1 MLAVT
6 QVESRFVTI
15 VVAPGDARI
24 IARTGRDISFTRRHL
39 DRAATCLLGAL
50 VDECGVDGHGLRGT
64 IHHPPLT
71 SHQVQWYVH
80 VPCHTVRYSGSPTSS
95 LPVSLVLDP
104 PLSCIWHSSEQRRVR
119 LASRERVCAVNMCAR
134 AMSMAAAGSEHAGS
148 LTSPLSVSLPLAEC

>member
-15 VVAPGDARI
+15 VVAPGDALI
-24 IARTGRDISFTRRHL
+24 LARTGRDISFTRRHI

-71 SHQVQWYVH
+71 SHQVQWHVH
-80 VPCHTVRYSGSPTSS
+80 MPCHTVRYRSGSPTSS
-95 LPVSLVLDP
+95 LPVSFVLDP
-104 PLSCIWHSSEQRRVR
+104 SCIWHSSEQRRVR
-119 LASRERVCAVNMCAR
+119 LASHDRACAVNMCAR
-134 AMSMAAAGSEHAGS
+134 ATNMAAAGSEHTGS